1 MTREEVIQLALDIG
15 LRAARNYKYRGSLE
29 AMTEPERKEL
39 EQLLEFANK
48 KEAMRFAYTSCAAFP
63 QEPRHVQ
70 NAAWRRI
77 VNAITKAR
85 TVLGR
90 GGLSND

>member
-15 LRAARNYKYRGSLE
+15 LRAARTYKYRGSLE

-48 KEAMRFAYTSCAAFP
+48 IIQRDEALLRQALEALEHGAWDTLGGRNAAFAIRDRLGLE
-63 QEPRHVQ
+63 QEQR
-70 NAAWRRI
+70 A
-77 VNAITKAR
+77 
-85 TVLGR
+85 
-90 GGLSND
+90 